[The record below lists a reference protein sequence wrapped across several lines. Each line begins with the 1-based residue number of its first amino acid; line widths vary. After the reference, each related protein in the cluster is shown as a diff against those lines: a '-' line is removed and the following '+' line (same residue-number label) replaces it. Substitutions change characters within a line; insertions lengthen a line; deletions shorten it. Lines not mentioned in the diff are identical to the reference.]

1 MEAPRFNPGREIFGA
16 ALSAATLPLA
26 APLLAF
32 TPLGDRAPVVILP
45 GFGAS
50 DRSTAVM
57 RAFLQSRGHRTEGW
71 GLGRNTG
78 NVAALVQQIEK
89 RVEQVVARE
98 GRKVRIVGQSLGGI
112 IARELARRR
121 PDLVE
126 RIVTMGTPVI
136 GGPKYT
142 AMASLYQG
150 MYNTD
155 LDAMESMIAAV
166 NRERRIAVPVTAIYS
181 KNDNVVAWQAC
192 IDPVND
198 HIEHVEVRTTHIG
211 MGFDAQVFRIVADR
225 LARRTA

>member
-1 MEAPRFNPGREIFGA
+1 MLGA
-16 ALSAATLPLA
+16 AFSAATLPLA
-26 APLLAF
+26 VPLLAF

-57 RAFLQSRGHRTEGW
+57 RAFLDARGHRTEGW

-78 NVAALVQQIEK
+78 NVAALVQA
-89 RVEQVVARE
+89 VEERTEGLVERR
-98 GRKVRIVGQSLGGI
+98 GRKVRIVGQSLGGVV
-112 IARELARRR
+112 ARELARRR
-121 PDLVE
+121 PDLVN
-126 RIVTMGTPVI
+126 RVVTMGTPVV

-142 AMASLYQG
+142 AMASLYQS
-150 MYNTD
+150 MYNID
-155 LDAMESMIAAV
+155 LDAMEAFIASV
-166 NRERRIAVPVTAIYS
+166 NAERRIPVPVTAIYS

-225 LARRTA
+225 LARPAA